1 MCRLIIISMIISLL
15 SATIAS
21 MSYYDNKSN
30 SQLDTEISLYA
41 AFSIDIYNYLILR
54 IVKFKYYYSVYIV
67 AIIAFLIITVA
78 SPIGYLNPL
87 TFLATTPIN
96 KLTLLRTQLLF
107 TMTTTC
113 INSDSLNN
121 KITTIYL
128 Q

>member
-1 MCRLIIISMIISLL
+1 MIISLL